1 MIDTQLC
8 AHGQENHIKRKEEH
22 LTVTGQYL
30 EETITISVREGQIYE
45 FLEWSEKPTR
55 DVSLEFPVTPML
67 EKVERVK

>member
-22 LTVTGQYL
+22 LIGTGQYL
-30 EETITISVREGQIYE
+30 DRYLTVKAKFTSSWNEPRT
-45 FLEWSEKPTR
+45 PNR

-67 EKVERVK
+67 EKIES